1 MRWAVSDLPD
11 SWTQVTLIDVGEIT
25 TGNTPPT
32 KQMEN
37 YGGDIPFV
45 KPGDLDYPL
54 PITKTEQTLSK
65 KGAEFA
71 RLLRTGAVLVSCIGN
86 LGKIGIAGVPLA
98 TNQQINSIEFMPS
111 LVHDRYGY
119 YYCKTLKPWMEREAS
134 ATTVTILNKSRFS
147 NAPFVLAP
155 VNEQKRITEKLD
167 ILLARVDSCQSHLER
182 VPQILK
188 RFRQSVLAA
197 ATSGRLTEDWREKYV
212 LQNEF
217 RQIGFDDES
226 IDIPSPWEESELYD
240 VINPERPLCYGV
252 VQPGEEA
259 KGGIPLVRIQDLG
272 NWKINTQDLR
282 TVSPEIDAEYRRSR
296 IKSGD
301 LLLSVVGTIGR
312 TAIVPSGFEANIA
325 RAIARISC
333 REGVN
338 PKWVN
343 IWLSCD
349 TLQWYLSK
357 NSREVAR
364 KTLNL
369 SELGIARIA
378 LPSSEEQA
386 EIVWRVEKLFAY
398 AERLEAHYYSA
409 AEMVEWLT
417 PSVLAKA
424 FRGEL
429 VEQDADRM
437 RRMSLRPCCWRGY
450 RRRKWQS

>member
-1 MRWAVSDLPD
+1 MSDLPENWVSKQLGEVCKVVRGITFPASAKEEKLTSKNVCCLRTTNVQKEVNWD
-11 SWTQVTLIDVGEIT
+11 DVYFVSKEYV
-25 TGNTPPT
+25 
-32 KQMEN
+32 KRDEQ
-37 YGGDIPFV
+37 FV
-45 KPGDLDYPL
+45 KIGDVLMSMANSYELVGKVSVVRELPFISSFGAFLSAVRPL
-54 PITKTEQTLSK
+54 PVIDAQYL
-65 KGAEFA
+65 FH
-71 RLLRTGAVLVSCIGN
+71 LLRTAKVQSELRKGSSQTVNIANISVSRLSEIE
-86 LGKIGIAGVPLA
+86 IPLA
-98 TNQQINSIEFMPS
+98 P
-111 LVHDRYGY
+111 L
-119 YYCKTLKPWMEREAS
+119 
-134 ATTVTILNKSRFS
+134 
-147 NAPFVLAP
+147 
-155 VNEQKRITEKLD
+155 NEQKRIAEKLD
-167 ILLARVDSCQSHLER
+167 SLLARVDSCLTHLER

-197 ATSGRLTEDWREKYV
+197 ATSGRLTKDWREKHG
-212 LQNEF
+212 LKTES
-217 RQIGFDDES
+217 RQIAFDDES
-226 IDIPSPWEESELYD
+226 IEIPSHWEDSELYD

-259 KGGIPLVRIQDLG
+259 KGGIPLVRIQDLE
-272 NWKINTQDLR
+272 NWKINTEDLR

-333 REGVN
+333 REGVI

-369 SELGIARIA
+369 SELGIARVA

-386 EIVWRVEKLFAY
+386 EIVRRVEKLFAY
-398 AERLEAHYYSA
+398 AEHLEARYTSA
-409 AEMVEWLT
+409 SEHVERLT
-417 PSVLAKA
+417 PSLLATA

-429 VEQDADRM
+429 VEQEQ
-437 RRMSLRPCCWRGY
+437 G
-450 RRRKWQS
+450 